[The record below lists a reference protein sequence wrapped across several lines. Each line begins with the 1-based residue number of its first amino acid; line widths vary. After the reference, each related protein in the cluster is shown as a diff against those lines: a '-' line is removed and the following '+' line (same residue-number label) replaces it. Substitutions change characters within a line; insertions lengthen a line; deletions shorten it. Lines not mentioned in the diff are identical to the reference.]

1 MQITVFGAT
10 GFIGKELVKYL
21 IGKDHKVTII
31 TRNKEK
37 YLREVDPQ
45 VTIHDYTFN
54 SLLNI
59 INQTE
64 AIINLAGENI
74 GNGLWTKKRK
84 HRILK
89 SRINTGNLISQLC
102 EKAEKKP
109 RLLIQASATGFYGF
123 NLKNPCDENCSNGN
137 GFLAD
142 VCEKWEQST
151 ESVINLGIQ
160 RSVIRTGIVFGNSGG
175 IIPKLLLP
183 FRFYISVLLGNG
195 NNYLPWIH
203 IEDEIRA
210 IEHILTT
217 PNPEKTYNLAAP
229 ESVTMKDI
237 IKELSKTHNP
247 IIRIKIPDKFLKLIL
262 GDLAKEMLLANQRI
276 TPMNLINEGF
286 KFRFEKTT
294 DALKSI
300 T

>member
-1 MQITVFGAT
+1 
-10 GFIGKELVKYL
+10 
-21 IGKDHKVTII
+21 
-31 TRNKEK
+31 
-37 YLREVDPQ
+37 
-45 VTIHDYTFN
+45 
-54 SLLNI
+54 
-59 INQTE
+59 
-64 AIINLAGENI
+64 
-74 GNGLWTKKRK
+74 
-84 HRILK
+84 
-89 SRINTGNLISQLC
+89 NT
-102 EKAEKKP
+102 
-109 RLLIQASATGFYGF
+109 
-123 NLKNPCDENCSNGN
+123 CDENCPKGN

-151 ESVINLGIQ
+151 KSVINFGIQ

-247 IIRIKIPDKFLKLIL
+247 LIRIKIPNKLLILIL
-262 GDLAKEMLLANQRI
+262 GNLAKEMILANQRI
-276 TPMNLINEGF
+276 TPKNLINEGF
-286 KFRFEKTT
+286 KFKYVYP
-294 DALKSI
+294 KSAI
-300 T
+300 NNL

>member
-1 MQITVFGAT
+1 MQITIFGAT
-10 GFIGKELVKYL
+10 GFIGKELVKHL
-21 IGKDHKVTII
+21 IEKDHKVTII

-37 YLREVDPQ
+37 HYKEVDPW

-54 SLLNI
+54 SLLDV

-64 AIINLAGENI
+64 IIINLAGENI

-84 HRILK
+84 HRILT
-89 SRINTGNLISQLC
+89 SRINTGNLITKLG

-123 NLKNPCDENCSNGN
+123 NLQNTCDENCSKGN

-142 VCEKWEQST
+142 VCEKWERST
-151 ESVINLGIQ
+151 ESVIKFGIQ

-175 IIPKLLLP
+175 IIPKLLLS

-210 IEHILTT
+210 IEHILTI
-217 PNPEKTYNLAAP
+217 PNPKKTYNLAAP
-229 ESVTMKDI
+229 EPVTMRDI

-247 IIRIKIPDKFLKLIL
+247 IIRIMIPDKFLNLIL

-286 KFRFEKTT
+286 KFKY
-294 DALKSI
+294 DHPKSAI
-300 T
+300 NNF